1 MPCRCDYMEPTQ
13 AEVRMGI
20 ANQLNTLEN
29 YDFSEVHDQLS
40 KNGSLGEATAAIT
53 QYKKYWRDVILLGQ
67 EKTPSPSKL
76 ADIALHTHILLRED
90 FGRFQKKVLQGS
102 FSHLPEE
109 SRELTARELPVAS
122 HVLISYLSS
131 ETGAFRG
138 NQERAQGALD
148 AYLLERAGGSC
159 SKKQQKEAASISKL
173 IRTEELVTSGV
184 LDHDLDFLRRY
195 LIQEGQAFQ
204 DNPKKAQE
212 MIYSYLKFMINV
224 GSDGGKPSAD
234 IRSVWEAHQLHTEDY
249 QRFAKRYTSNPTYRP
264 A

>member
-13 AEVRMGI
+13 AEVRLGI
-20 ANQLNTLEN
+20 ANQLKSLEN
-29 YDFSEVHDQLS
+29 YDFAGVRDQIS
-40 KNGSLGEATAAIT
+40 KDTSLREATAAVA
-53 QYKKYWRDVILLGQ
+53 QYKKYWRDVILLGEAQ
-67 EKTPSPSKL
+67 TPSPSKL

-90 FGRFQKKVLQGS
+90 FARFQKRVLQGS

-109 SRELTARELPVAS
+109 SRELTARALPVAS
-122 HVLISYLSS
+122 HALVSYLSL
-131 ETGAFRG
+131 EAGACRG
-138 NQERAQGALD
+138 NPEQAQGAVD
-148 AYLLERAGGSC
+148 AYLLEKAGGSC
-159 SKKQQKEAASISKL
+159 SKKLKKDATTVSKL
-173 IRTEELVTSGV
+173 IRTDELVTSGV

-204 DNPKKAQE
+204 DQPKKAQE

-224 GSDGGKPSAD
+224 GSDGGRPNPD

-249 QRFAKRYTSNPTYRP
+249 ERFARRYTTNPTYRP